1 MGYYTKSFE
10 EIDWKSA
17 RIAADPLRSP
27 YERETYIRMNEETD
41 IAVIDAMSPAWIKHL
56 IQHPEFTCDPK
67 GVTCTKDRNDKEI
80 IVAISGTLP
89 KNCIRTS
96 IRPRKRFDR
105 L

>member
-1 MGYYTKSFE
+1 MVYYYKSFE

-17 RIAADPLRSP
+17 RIVADPERLP
-27 YERETYIRMNEETD
+27 AERETYTTMNEETD
-41 IAVIDAMSPAWIKHL
+41 IAEINAMSKVWIKHL
-56 IQHPEFTCDPK
+56 SQHPEFTCDPK
-67 GVTCTKDRNDKEI
+67 GVTCMKDRNGNEI
-80 IVAISGTLP
+80 IVEIKGTLP